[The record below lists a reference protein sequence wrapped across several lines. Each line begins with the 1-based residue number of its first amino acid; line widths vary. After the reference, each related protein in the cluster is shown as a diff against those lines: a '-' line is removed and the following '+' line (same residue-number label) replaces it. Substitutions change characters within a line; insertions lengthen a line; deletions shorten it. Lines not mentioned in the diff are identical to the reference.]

1 MNETITAHGAPEA
14 LGPYCHAKRSGNTL
28 YLSGQL
34 GLDPKTGALSP
45 GGIEAQVRQ
54 GLLNLGIVL
63 QSAGLSYRDVV
74 KTTIYLTNI
83 DDFAAMNDVYASI
96 FPSDPPARTCIQVA
110 ALPKGGL
117 FEIDA
122 IAVRG

>member
-14 LGPYCHAKRSGNTL
+14 LGPYCHAKRAGNTL

-34 GLDPKTGALSP
+34 GLDPKTGMLSP

-54 GLLNLGIVL
+54 GLLNMGVVL

-74 KTTIYLTNI
+74 KTTIYLA
-83 DDFAAMNDVYASI
+83 DMGDFDMMNEIYASI
-96 FPSDPPARTCIQVA
+96 FPTDPPARTCFQVA